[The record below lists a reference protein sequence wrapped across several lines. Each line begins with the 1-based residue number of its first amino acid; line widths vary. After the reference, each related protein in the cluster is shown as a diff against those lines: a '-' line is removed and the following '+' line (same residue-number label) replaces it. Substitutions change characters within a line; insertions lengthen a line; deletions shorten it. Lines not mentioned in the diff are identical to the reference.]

1 MLQQPF
7 HPALAEDD
15 FPMAAGD
22 FHLSDIDQRTSYFE
36 STNIA
41 TALDRIEETIL
52 HSHRLPLTG
61 KTMVN
66 EEELLERLDT
76 IRLNIPEALKAAQEI
91 LQYKHQIIAEAQQ
104 QAQQMLA
111 EANQRAYQITN
122 ELGIIDRAE
131 QEASQI
137 RHMAITECE
146 QIRQQAIVE
155 VDRIRN
161 HNIQEMERIRQ
172 VVHGECLEI
181 QNGADEYADKTL
193 HTMEYQLTD
202 LLQTIQRGRHQL
214 NVEAASLRN
223 PQAEREFTSPGSKL
237 AID

>member
-15 FPMAAGD
+15 FLASADD
-22 FHLSDIDQRTSYFE
+22 FQLSEIDQRTSYFE
-36 STNIA
+36 SINLVA
-41 TALDRIEETIL
+41 ALDRIEETIL

-66 EEELLERLDT
+66 EEELLEQLDA
-76 IRLNIPEALKAAQEI
+76 IRLNIPEALQAAQEI
-91 LQYKHQIIAEAQQ
+91 LRYKHQVIAEAQQ

-111 EANQRAYQITN
+111 EANQHANQITN

-137 RHMAITECE
+137 RQMVIAECE
-146 QIRQQAIVE
+146 QIRQQTIVE

-161 HNIQEMERIRQ
+161 HNIHVMERIRQ

-223 PQAEREFTSPGSKL
+223 PQSEREFTRLGSKL